1 VCDKRLH
8 LGRDATHSE
17 EPPALGSAR
26 WSTLHSV
33 APGLQNL
40 VDVLHPQVTYTSSM
54 TRMDERTTMNLH
66 NLIRTVGSALELKR
80 VMSSVRN
87 FEPNDMLQ
95 HVGLEQRR
103 SAMDSVLPALG
114 FFAAGAAIGAGLAVL
129 FTPST
134 GAEVRGKIAKAAT
147 DAKEKVEGLLARSEE
162 DAEEPEETPAPTRS
176 QNGRRAHADTS
187 A

>member
-1 VCDKRLH
+1 
-8 LGRDATHSE
+8 
-17 EPPALGSAR
+17 
-26 WSTLHSV
+26 
-33 APGLQNL
+33 
-40 VDVLHPQVTYTSSM
+40 
-54 TRMDERTTMNLH
+54 MDEKTTMNLH
-66 NLIRTVGSALELKR
+66 NLLRTVGSALEVKR
-80 VMSSVRN
+80 VMSGVRN
-87 FEPNDMLQ
+87 FEPNDLLH

-134 GAEVRGKIAKAAT
+134 GAEMRGKIAKAAT
-147 DAKEKVEGLLARSEE
+147 DAKEKVEGLLASSEEE
-162 DAEEPEETPAPTRS
+162 DAEEPEETPARTRS